1 LISCS
6 AKAEGGSQAGKA
18 DEELSPESKRLS
30 VSASSPV
37 SPIAAPAT
45 TYLRNMLLRNT
56 NPERLETRTTNEEA
70 SEGPQR
76 ESDY

>member
-1 LISCS
+1 M
-6 AKAEGGSQAGKA
+6 G
-18 DEELSPESKRLS
+18 
-30 VSASSPV
+30 SASSPV

-45 TYLRNMLLRNT
+45 TYLLLRNT
-56 NPERLETRTTNEEA
+56 NPERLETRTTNYEEA

>member
-1 LISCS
+1 MISCS
-6 AKAEGGSQAGKA
+6 IEVEGGSQAGKA

-45 TYLRNMLLRNT
+45 TYLRQT
-56 NPERLETRTTNEEA
+56 IPERLETRTTNYEEA

-76 ESDY
+76 ESDS